1 MLERTVASIETCNL
15 HKVLPS
21 SKRLPLVSRRRLHS
35 TFWSHGANDLELLDA
50 CRSVTMSPPVA
61 PAPSTPT
68 PEQPDPTKRPAMI
81 MASSVMLDF
90 LYPGGSTA
98 LFHRLR
104 PGLLQRLEPT
114 PHVDML
120 PGRSYYS
127 TSADENK
134 DPIAKALLEA
144 HSGVAPKAAEP
155 STDLW
160 GTESS
165 EPENPP
171 GRQESEAA
179 SERVLELQNLK
190 DMLSSSQGSSF
201 DLVWRSFLAL
211 NKSGKNTLKTNVMD
225 YLSRSKREADAS
237 KIYSLFKSYFKP
249 AEWNQSLVGSAI
261 RANLVMGDPSAALG
275 IFEAALS
282 KRGIAAGTDAL
293 LAHGLEAQDWDFILN
308 IVACVA
314 TSPKLFGREYFTELP
329 TVDNGNVKERLSG
342 LYKHL
347 EQLQPKMKAAR
358 LYGQLNDLLKLVFKK
373 SGVRFR
379 TEDAKFILRSIMD
392 AECYEFYISWCMD
405 KGRWKLAG
413 QLYREYREL
422 PGVRVS
428 TVILRAMLDALYPH
442 DYQGIELVMKD
453 WYKRHDH
460 LELRAYQKIINVFAR
475 RGDVKT
481 VKRLSD
487 EVLKHYPGSVKADPT
502 SWISSQMHVYAVRG
516 QPSEAR
522 RVLNETAEKFG
533 RAAPTLLWNILL
545 NAYTR
550 AYDYEGA
557 IDTFSRLC
565 EKGTPDYASF
575 ATMMGMSAVRGDLEF
590 TVDIYKMAIDRGVE
604 PDVTMVDRL
613 VEVYCQNDEF
623 IHAESICHKATRA
636 GEIKGDYAILWNTLI
651 NHYAIRRNLDK
662 VNGVL
667 DAMNKYNIRYNNDT
681 YSQLLLGLVQCRQSH
696 HALHFLRV
704 SSSEG
709 VFEPNHNH
717 WLLLMSA
724 FLESNEPHMALRTGK
739 IMEKL
744 GFPYTSD
751 KAVRLIEALTRWN
764 EMPSHLRQGD
774 AYEYVARAMAE
785 FQKSIRDHAPQ
796 TSREFLSTTKLYAQ
810 IIFIKTQLRDF
821 ASVEELIGLYHKEF
835 PEHATKETLPVRLL
849 HNIMLSDFY
858 EGKYDRV
865 RSTWDLILEKM
876 GQENKLA
883 GQGLGDPADDDGT
896 STRGSVFP
904 AYRWRLSEPLKTMQ
918 RLYVIENDAPGLI
931 KLVEGVRQRGFELDS
946 RNWNYYV
953 QGLAVLKRWKEAF
966 NACETYLMP
975 QWTGWKRV
983 RRRQPGIRTRLPLA
997 VRRLGQNPRRPRPI
1011 THTLLRLAREYME
1024 LEQMAPW
1031 SREATN
1037 AFETVIAECPKS
1049 VKAVTTMLPS
1059 GNELEY
1065 DILGGFFEDGGVLPE
1080 QETALE
1086 EESASGQDEWED
1098 VSDHESA
1105 SGETAPATPLPPPP
1119 TRSLSRP
1126 KSPSA
1131 FAQDGM
1137 PSGGVA
1143 QPRSENQ
1150 GKADTK
1156 AWNQPLYVPRP
1167 QKRRKDMDIPVKA
1180 QDLVMSDLRAAMAEL
1195 AAKDDASSPRDDVD
1209 DDTQELLKA
1218 LEDKKAKMEGGGE
1231 AAVEKKEDDE
1241 AVAEKKEDVEKKE
1254 DDEKDV

>member
-1 MLERTVASIETCNL
+1 MLERTAASIETCNL

-21 SKRLPLVSRRRLHS
+21 SKRIPLVSRRRLQS
-35 TFWSHGANDLELLDA
+35 NFWNHGASDLELLDA
-50 CRSVTMSPPVA
+50 CRSVTMLPPVA
-61 PAPSTPT
+61 QAPSV
-68 PEQPDPTKRPAMI
+68 PEQPGSTKKPAMM
-81 MASSVMLDF
+81 MASSFMLDF
-90 LYPGGSTA
+90 LYPAGSTA
-98 LFHRLR
+98 LFQRLR
-104 PGLLQRLEPT
+104 PGFLQRFEPST
-114 PHVDML
+114 TIDRL
-120 PGRSYYS
+120 PGRSYHS
-127 TSADENK
+127 TSADEGQ
-134 DPIAKALLEA
+134 DPIEEALVGA
-144 HSGVAPKAAEP
+144 HTGEVPRAAEP
-155 STDLW
+155 LTDLPKTH
-160 GTESS
+160 GGVPEAPPRGQ
-165 EPENPP
+165 EP
-171 GRQESEAA
+171 EAA
-179 SERVLELQNLK
+179 SERVVDFEALK
-190 DMLSSSQGSSF
+190 DMLSSTQGKSF
-201 DLVWRSFLAL
+201 DLTWRSFLSLDQA
-211 NKSGKNTLKTNVMD
+211 GKHALKTKVMA
-225 YLSRSKREADAS
+225 YLSRSNQEADA
-237 KIYSLFKSYFKP
+237 IRIFELFESQFKP
-249 AEWNQSLVGSAI
+249 AEWNQTLVGSAI
-261 RANLVMGDPSAALG
+261 RAKLVMGDPAAAWR

-282 KRGIAAGTDAL
+282 KRGIGAGTDAL
-293 LAHGLEAQDWDFILN
+293 LAHGLEVEDWDFVLN
-308 IVACVA
+308 VVAFVA
-314 TSPKLFGREYFTELP
+314 TASKLFGREHFTELP
-329 TVDNGNVKERLSG
+329 TVGNGNVKEKLSG

-347 EQLQPKMKAAR
+347 DKVQPKMKAAR

-392 AECYEFYISWCMD
+392 AESYEFYISWCMD
-405 KGRWKLAG
+405 KGRWKMAG
-413 QLYREYREL
+413 ELYREYREL

-428 TVILRAMLDALYPH
+428 IVILRAMLDALYPH

-453 WYKRHDH
+453 WYKRYDH

-481 VKRLSD
+481 VKRLSE
-487 EVLKHYPGSVKADPT
+487 EVLKHYPASVKANPT

-522 RVLNETAEKFG
+522 RILDETTQRFG
-533 RAAPTLLWNILL
+533 RVPGPLFWNILL

-565 EKGTPDYASF
+565 EEGSPDYASF

-590 TVDIYKMAIDRGVE
+590 TVDIYKMALDRDVE

-613 VEVYCQNDEF
+613 VEVYCQNDQF
-623 IHAESICHKATRA
+623 AQAENICHKATRA
-636 GEIKGDYAILWNTLI
+636 GQIKGDYAILWNTLL

-667 DAMNKYNIRYNNDT
+667 DSMNKYNIRYNNDT

-744 GFPYTSD
+744 GFPYTSE
-751 KAVRLIEALTRWN
+751 KAERLIEALTKWN
-764 EMPSHLRQGD
+764 EMPAHLRQGD
-774 AYEYVARAMAE
+774 SQEFVARAMGE

-810 IIFIKTQLRDF
+810 IIFIKTQMRDF

-835 PEHATKETLPVRLL
+835 PEHSTRESLPVRLL

-865 RSTWDLILEKM
+865 RAIWDLILEKM

-883 GQGLGDPADDDGT
+883 GQGLGDTGAGAVNVGT
-896 STRGSVFP
+896 PTKGSVFP

-918 RLYVIENDAPGLI
+918 RLYVVEGDALGLI
-931 KLVEGVRQRGFELDS
+931 KLVENVRQRGFELDS

-966 NACETYLMP
+966 EACETYLMP

-983 RRRQPGIRTRLPLA
+983 RRAQPGVKTRLPLA

-1031 SREATN
+1031 SREATK
-1037 AFETVIAECPKS
+1037 AYETILAECPKA

-1059 GNELEY
+1059 GSELEFE
-1065 DILGGFFEDGGVLPE
+1065 ILGGLFEDGVAPPE
-1080 QETALE
+1080 DEAAPEEQPAPE
-1086 EESASGQDEWED
+1086 EEPAADQDEWED

-1105 SGETAPATPLPPPP
+1105 SQETAPTSADAPASSTVPDAASLP
-1119 TRSLSRP
+1119 TRSLDRP
-1126 KSPSA
+1126 SKSDSS
-1131 FAQDGM
+1131 FTKDGM
-1137 PSGGVA
+1137 LGGVA
-1143 QPRSENQ
+1143 KPAKLWSEKQ
-1150 GKADTK
+1150 GKSSIMG
-1156 AWNQPLYVPRP
+1156 WNQPQYVPRP
-1167 QKRRKDMDIPVKA
+1167 QKRRKDRDIPVKA
-1180 QDLVMSDLRAAMAEL
+1180 QQLVMSDLRAAMEEMADKEEGGGH
-1195 AAKDDASSPRDDVD
+1195 DDEGLDLV
-1209 DDTQELLKA
+1209 KA
-1218 LEDKKAKMEGGGE
+1218 LEEGAAKKRERG
-1231 AAVEKKEDDE
+1231 AAGVGKKEDE
-1241 AVAEKKEDVEKKE
+1241 GDV
-1254 DDEKDV
+1254 